1 MEKCTKS
8 WGTEE
13 SYKILYKN
21 AVMAVSEPFTNNAVR
36 TYYHCIPK
44 EPTGRYTLNMLDT

>member
-1 MEKCTKS
+1 MTSQEQHVLD
-8 WGTEE
+8 EF
-13 SYKILYKN
+13 YKN